1 MRTRR
6 LGVGVTIAAA
16 LLALGACQYPS
27 MDQYNSLSSEVADL
41 RARLDA
47 SEATASQA
55 AASAAECQQVCAR
68 TDRMFQQSQQK

>member
-1 MRTRR
+1 MRTGGSG
-6 LGVGVTIAAA
+6 LGVTIAVA
-16 LLALGACQYPS
+16 LLALSACQYPT

-47 SEATASQA
+47 SEATANQA